1 MVIAYLGLG
10 SNLGDKK
17 KNLNRA
23 IRHLK
28 QLPRLYLHRISRFYR
43 TRPMYVVHQP
53 YFLNA
58 AVKVETSIDPEDLL
72 VAIKTIEKKIER
84 RSRTRYGPRIIDIDL
99 LLYGKKCMHTSWLQ
113 IPHKRM
119 HERPFVLKPLN
130 EIAPNSIHPVFKK
143 SIKTLMN
150 NCRIDIQ

>member
-1 MVIAYLGLG
+1 MVIAYLGIG

-72 VAIKTIEKKIER
+72 VAIKTIEKKIGR

-130 EIAPNSIHPVFKK
+130 EIAPRAIHPVFKK
-143 SIKTLMN
+143 RFKTLLG
-150 NCRIDIQ
+150 RLRGDY